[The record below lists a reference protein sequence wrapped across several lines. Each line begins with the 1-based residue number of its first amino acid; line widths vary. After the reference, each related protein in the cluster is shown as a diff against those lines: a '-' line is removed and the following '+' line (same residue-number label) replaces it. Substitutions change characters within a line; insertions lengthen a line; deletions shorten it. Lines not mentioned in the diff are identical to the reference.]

1 MKDEVKVDIIAAFE
15 DDEYKMDESEKRSI
29 LEKNRNLLKHC
40 IEDGYISE
48 DCKDMEFDWG
58 KNE

>member
-1 MKDEVKVDIIAAFE
+1 MDIIATFE

-29 LEKNRNLLKHC
+29 LEKYSNHLKYC

-48 DCKDMEFDWG
+48 DYKDMKFDWG